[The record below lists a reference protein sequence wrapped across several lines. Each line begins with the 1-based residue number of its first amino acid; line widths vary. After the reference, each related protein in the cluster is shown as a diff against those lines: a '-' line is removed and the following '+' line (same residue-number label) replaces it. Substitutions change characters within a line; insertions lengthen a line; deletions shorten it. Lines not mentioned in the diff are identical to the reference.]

1 MNKQLYGITPDN
13 LMRTLPVV
21 LARDEGMHPLG
32 WMIANALSTL
42 LDKVEYA
49 KIYARIDQ
57 LEESALDALAKDFD
71 VVWYDYNYGL
81 ETKRA
86 LIKDSFFVHRHLGT
100 KGALDRALSDIFPN
114 STVQEWFEYGGD
126 PYYFRVVIDVTDAR
140 EPAQLGLLKKP
151 IEYYKSYRSHLEE
164 DNVIARISCGIAVA
178 IDASGI
184 GYTTPKSGTVPAVS
198 TRGGIADIGLMA
210 ETDAEGVL
218 YQTPR
223 SGVEKSGTVPVIST
237 QGGID
242 NSALMAGVSAAGR
255 LYVVPKC
262 GNALNALM

>member
-1 MNKQLYGITPDN
+1 MNKELYGITPDN
-13 LMRTLPVV
+13 LMRTLPEV

-57 LEESALDALAKDFD
+57 LEETALDALAKDFD

-114 STVQEWFEYGGD
+114 STVREWFEYGGQ
-126 PYYFRVVIDVTDAR
+126 PYHFRVVVDVTTTR
-140 EPAQLGLLKKP
+140 EPAYIGLIKKA
-151 IEYYKSYRSHLEE
+151 IEYYKSFRSHLEE
-164 DNVIARISCGIAVA
+164 DEIIARISCGIVIRTHAE
-178 IDASGI
+178 GI
-184 GYTTPKSGTVPAVS
+184 GYSTPKAGTVPAVS
-198 TRGGIADIGLMA
+198 T
-210 ETDAEGVL
+210 
-218 YQTPR
+218 
-223 SGVEKSGTVPVIST
+223 
-237 QGGID
+237 QGGIEE
-242 NSALMAGVSAAGR
+242 GG
-255 LYVVPKC
+255 LYAVATAQGGLYSVPKC
-262 GNALNALM
+262 GTPHNALS

>member
-1 MNKQLYGITPDN
+1 MNKELYGLTPAN
-13 LMRTLPVV
+13 MMRTLPGM
-21 LARDEGMHPLG
+21 LAMDEGM
-32 WMIANALSTL
+32 NL
-42 LDKVEYA
+42 LAQMVADGVVMLAESSSLVQ
-49 KIYARIDQ
+49 IYARID
-57 LEESALDALAKDFD
+57 ELDERVLDILAVDLRAD
-71 VVWYDYNYGL
+71 WYDFNYSL

-86 LIKDSFFVHRHLGT
+86 MIRDSFYVHRKKGT
-100 KGALDRALSDIFPN
+100 KGAIAKALSDIFPN

-140 EPAQLGLLKKP
+140 EPAQLGLLKKA

-164 DNVIARISCGIAVA
+164 DNVIVRISCGIAVA
-178 IDASGI
+178 TGASGI

-218 YQTPR
+218 YETPR
-223 SGVEKSGTVPVIST
+223 SGMEKAGTVPLIST

-242 NSALMAGVSAAGR
+242 DSALMAGVSAAGS
-255 LYVVPKC
+255 LYLVPKC